1 MIKTLKLKT
10 TYFRIKIGMQ
20 WQCDSE
26 EHVQMVQTCS
36 IFLKECST
44 NFTHDQ
50 FKYQQLEDYKY
61 LIWSLQYKLRS
72 VAFEREALTG

>member
-1 MIKTLKLKT
+1 MT
-10 TYFRIKIGMQ
+10 MWQ
-20 WQCDSE
+20 WRACTDGAD
-26 EHVQMVQTCS
+26 MLY
-36 IFLKECST
+36 FLKERST